1 MDIQRKGIRVLAAL
15 LILSFS
21 SVLTAYLH
29 NCAETDLPSSKP
41 RFENSD
47 QDLFWDDKQN
57 KLEIV
62 TNTYDT
68 TLETNPFGKG
78 LFFSYQEFC
87 LNQKTIILRC

>member
-1 MDIQRKGIRVLAAL
+1 MDIQRKSIQVFAAL
-15 LILSFS
+15 LIFCFF

-29 NCAETDLPSSKP
+29 NCVETDLPSSRPK
-41 RFENSD
+41 FENSD

-68 TLETNPFGKG
+68 TLETNPFGKV
-78 LFFSYQEFC
+78 FFLSYQESS
-87 LNQKTIILRC
+87 LNQKTVILRC